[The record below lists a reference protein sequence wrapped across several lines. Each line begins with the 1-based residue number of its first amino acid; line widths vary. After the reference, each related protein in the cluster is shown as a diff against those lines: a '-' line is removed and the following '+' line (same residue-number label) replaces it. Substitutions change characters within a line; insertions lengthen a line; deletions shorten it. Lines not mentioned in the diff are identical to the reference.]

1 MSISGYQLS
10 RRAAE
15 AEARRAGQNVA
26 APAPA
31 VGQSIGAAADG
42 MNDPDGFTVLNL
54 LGGTRGG
61 AIGEQAALSLPA
73 VLRALEVL
81 TGLFAMT
88 PLIYY
93 RRQGEDKIRVDDAPQ
108 AKMLRTSSNDVQNA
122 FLFKELMLGDII
134 MSGGFGG
141 YIHRDTL
148 YRPEKLTRVDPRGI
162 APATSWD
169 KQNGLEVFYDTS
181 LPDGSRERLTRNDL
195 WFVPGFSRD
204 GLVGIDRLKV
214 LQDTFQ
220 AAAATSAFAA
230 RFWENNAQ
238 PSTILTAKG
247 KMEPGA
253 KTQIK
258 TDWQSRFSGPRNA
271 GAVAVLDQEMDA
283 KFLAHDNAKSQ
294 YIEVRAFYVVEV
306 ARAFGVPPHIVF
318 ELSRATFS
326 NIEQQSLE
334 LILYSMMLHY
344 ERVAAAATHQF
355 AEDGHFYE
363 FLPDALLKG
372 DLASRYAAYGLA
384 IDKGFLN
391 PNEVRR
397 RENWNGREGGDQ
409 FRVGSG
415 SILEGQEPPAPVD
428 HRPPEQPKPKPK
440 RSADDE
446 EQE

>member
-1 MSISGYQLS
+1 MSASRYQLS

-15 AEARRAGQNVA
+15 AESRRNPGEFS
-26 APAPA
+26 
-31 VGQSIGAAADG
+31 GSETIIGAADG
-42 MNDPDGFTVLNL
+42 LNDPSGFTVLNL
-54 LGGTRGG
+54 LGAGRG
-61 AIGEQAALSLPA
+61 APAGEQDAMSTPA

-93 RRQGEDKIRVDDAPQ
+93 RREGDDKVRVDDAPQ
-108 AKMLRTSSNDVQNA
+108 AVMLRTRANDVQNA
-122 FLFKELMLGDII
+122 FLFKELLLGDLI
-134 MSGGFGG
+134 MTGRFGG
-141 YIHRDTL
+141 YIHRDRL
-148 YRPEKLTRVDPRGI
+148 YRPEKLTRMDPRAI
-162 APATSWD
+162 APAQSWD
-169 KQNGLEVFYDTS
+169 RANALEVFYDTQ

-204 GLVGIDRLKV
+204 GLVGIDRLKI

-247 KMEPGA
+247 KVEAPE
-253 KTQIK
+253 KSRIK
-258 TDWQSRFSGPRNA
+258 SDWQQRFSGPRNA
-271 GAVAVLDQEMDA
+271 GNVAVLDQEMDA

-294 YIEVRAFYVVEV
+294 YVEVRAFYVVEI

-334 LILYSMMLHY
+334 LILYSMMIHY
-344 ERVAAAATHQF
+344 ERIAAAATHQF
-355 AEDGHFYE
+355 AEPGHFFE

-372 DLASRYAAYGLA
+372 DIKSRYEAYGSA
-384 IDKGFLN
+384 IDKGILS

-397 RENWNGREGGDQ
+397 RENLNGREGGDEY
-409 FRVGSG
+409 RVGSG
-415 SILEGQEPPAPVD
+415 SMLEHQQTSEPAD
-428 HRPPEQPKPKPK
+428 HRPPEDPAPKRK

-446 EQE
+446 DDQ

>member
-1 MSISGYQLS
+1 MGMMT
-10 RRAAE
+10 RARAAI
-15 AEARRAGQNVA
+15 A
-26 APAPA
+26 ALRGA
-31 VGQSIGAAADG
+31 GAATDQVSAGADG
-42 MNDPDGFTVLNL
+42 MNDPGGVTFLNL
-54 LGGTRGG
+54 LGAGRG
-61 AIGEQAALSLPA
+61 APVGEHDALSSPA

-93 RRQGEDKIRVDDAPQ
+93 RKEGEDKIRVDDAPQ

-134 MSGGFGG
+134 MTGRFGG
-141 YIHRDTL
+141 YIHRDPL
-148 YRPEKLTRVDPRGI
+148 YRAAKLTRVDPHGI
-162 APATSWD
+162 AAVQSWD
-169 KQNGLEVFYDTS
+169 KADGLEVFYDTQ

-204 GLVGIDRLKV
+204 GLMGIDRLRI
-214 LQDTFQ
+214 LQDTFE

-230 RFWENNAQ
+230 RFWRNNAQ
-238 PSTILTAKG
+238 PSTILTTKSKIDAPEKAKIRSDW
-247 KMEPGA
+247 
-253 KTQIK
+253 KT
-258 TDWQSRFSGPRNA
+258 RFSGPNNA
-271 GAVAVLDQEMDA
+271 GEVAVLDQEMEA
-283 KFLAHDNAKSQ
+283 KLLSHDNAKSQ
-294 YIEVRAFYVVEV
+294 YVEVRSFYVVEI

-355 AEDGHFYE
+355 AEEGHFYE

-372 DLASRYAAYGLA
+372 DLASRYQAYGLA
-384 IDKGFLN
+384 VDKGFLN

-397 RENWNGREGGDQ
+397 MENRNGREGGDQ
-409 FRVGSG
+409 YRVGSG
-415 SILEGQEPPAPVD
+415 STLEGQQPPAPVD

-446 EQE
+446 EQQ